1 MSYTPSIANTDAI
14 IDAAL
19 DISTDGCRDI
29 ATLLSDISTDAKI
42 DVKTGNVDPA
52 TMNGGDIAFEYGAVL
67 GESLSVSTANGAMVI
82 DDLMQKISTKVQV
95 AAQMLSAANNMAKT
109 ASRILSQG

>member
-1 MSYTPSIANTDAI
+1 MGYIGQGANTDAI
-14 IDAAL
+14 VGQALQISSDGCAEIANLLTDITTDADIDAANTVAA
-19 DISTDGCRDI
+19 DYGV
-29 ATLLSDISTDAKI
+29 TLSAD
-42 DVKTGNVDPA
+42 
-52 TMNGGDIAFEYGAVL
+52 
-67 GESLSVSTANGAMVI
+67 LSVSTANGAMVI